1 MDPASSSDDD
11 SEIEEAPSR
20 SRNLIPQNDDDG
32 SSSAPSSS
40 SEDDDDDDDS
50 SIEQGKNSNT
60 NFDDLPSEDS
70 CMEDDSDED
79 GDDYNAPPPPQEEEE
94 QEQDMSLADRIY
106 SKKNDGTRSLAKE
119 RADKKTQALALAQ
132 KRLSEM
138 KRKRNENN
146 SDSDDSDSDSDSDG
160 DDNDDN
166 NDPKKKK
173 SKHAPTIASSSRKA
187 YFQRGAPDLN
197 SSGLGVAVG
206 ANKYKPRDPRMQSLS
221 GFLDQNVFE
230 KRYEFLEQVQSDEI
244 DKMKERV
251 KAWKV
256 TGGKGN
262 KLRRKLGMTDAAAGL
277 TEEGDEEELKRLVQ
291 ERSSRRDAKMR
302 TAAKSAV
309 KKKVRDEVAAGNR
322 GAYHLKKR
330 ELKELELEARF
341 DQLRK
346 KGGDSAVNKV
356 MAKRRKRKMG
366 KDSGLMPKA
375 SGGY

>member
-11 SEIEEAPSR
+11 SSIEQAPSR
-20 SRNLIPQNDDDG
+20 SRNLIPQNDKDG

-40 SEDDDDDDDS
+40 SDDDDDDS
-50 SIEQGKNSNT
+50 SIEQGKNLNT

-70 CMEDDSDED
+70 CMEDDSDDD
-79 GDDYNAPPPPQEEEE
+79 GNVYDNAIPPQEEEE
-94 QEQDMSLADRIY
+94 EEQDMSLADRIY
-106 SKKNDGTRSLAKE
+106 SKRNDGTRSQAKE

-138 KRKRNENN
+138 KRKRNETH
-146 SDSDDSDSDSDSDG
+146 SDSDGDSEDSDSDG
-160 DDNDDN
+160 DNH
-166 NDPKKKK
+166 DPKKKK
-173 SKHAPTIASSSRKA
+173 SKHAPTVASSSRKA

-244 DKMKERV
+244 DKMKTRV

-277 TEEGDEEELKRLVQ
+277 TAEDDEEELKRLVQ

>member
-11 SEIEEAPSR
+11 SDIEEAPSR

-40 SEDDDDDDDS
+40 SDDDDDDDDDDS

-70 CMEDDSDED
+70 CMEDDSDDD
-79 GDDYNAPPPPQEEEE
+79 GADYNAQPPEEEE
-94 QEQDMSLADRIY
+94 EEQDMSLADRIY
-106 SKKNDGTRSLAKE
+106 SKKNDGTKSLAKE

-146 SDSDDSDSDSDSDG
+146 SDSDDSDSDSD
-160 DDNDDN
+160 DDNND

-256 TGGKGN
+256 TGQKGN
-262 KLRRKLGMTDAAAGL
+262 KLRRKLNMTDAAAGL
-277 TEEGDEEELKRLVQ
+277 TAEGDEEELKRLVQ

-375 SGGY
+375 SGGGY

>member
-11 SEIEEAPSR
+11 SDIEEGPSR

-40 SEDDDDDDDS
+40 SDDDDDDDDDS
-50 SIEQGKNSNT
+50 SIEQGKNT

-70 CMEDDSDED
+70 CMEDDSDDD
-79 GDDYNAPPPPQEEEE
+79 GADYNAQPQEEEE
-94 QEQDMSLADRIY
+94 EEEEQDMSLADRIY
-106 SKKNDGTRSLAKE
+106 SKKNDGTKSLAKE

-146 SDSDDSDSDSDSDG
+146 SDSDDSDSDSDG
-160 DDNDDN
+160 DDDNNDND

-221 GFLDQNVFE
+221 GFLDQNVFD

-262 KLRRKLGMTDAAAGL
+262 KLRRKLGLTDAAAGL
-277 TEEGDEEELKRLVQ
+277 TAEGDEEELKRLVQ